1 MKEIR
6 SSMSL
11 SENEESESCGVV
23 DDWKT
28 FHTLNLLG
36 GAGTKPS
43 SSIVDSSRDAFH
55 SLYSEG
61 FEASLSDQ
69 EISFKHCRLE
79 HKTLGSVEAFREGSK

>member
-1 MKEIR
+1 
-6 SSMSL
+6 MSL

-28 FHTLNLLG
+28 FHTINLLG

-61 FEASLSDQ
+61 FEVSLRDQ

-79 HKTLGSVEAFREGSK
+79 HKRLGSVEAFREGSK